1 MQAPVPFASA
11 EAAWFWTVATI
22 EARRNPGRPMP
33 MPGPMLGPMPGPPP
47 GPCRPEDVVK
57 CLDELYRRRRVDLL
71 HARILR
77 LYGRRGR
84 APDPRRAMERCDWR
98 LWTEA
103 LRRLEFPLRRR
114 GIVAGPP
121 PRD

>member
-1 MQAPVPFASA
+1 MPNPPFPSA
-11 EAAWFWTVATI
+11 TAAWFWTMATI
-22 EARRNPGRPMP
+22 EARHRPPGTVRI
-33 MPGPMLGPMPGPPP
+33 PPP
-47 GPCRPEDVVK
+47 GLEHAPCHP
-57 CLDELYRRRRVDLL
+57 DEIVRCVDDLYRDRRIVLL

-84 APDPRRAMERCDWR
+84 APDPRRPAERCDRR

-103 LRRLEFPLRRR
+103 IEGLDERLRAR

-121 PRD
+121 SWLHEG